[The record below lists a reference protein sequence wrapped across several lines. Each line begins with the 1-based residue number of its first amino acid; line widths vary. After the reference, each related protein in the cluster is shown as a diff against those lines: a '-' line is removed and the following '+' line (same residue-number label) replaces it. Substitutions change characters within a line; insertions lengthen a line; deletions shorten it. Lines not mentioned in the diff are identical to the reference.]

1 MNEGIKTILYPV
13 KDIDRAKTL
22 FNQLLERQPHT
33 DNPYYVGYSLG
44 DEEIGLVPNGVDQGT
59 TGPVGYYHVD
69 DIKKSLQLIVSAGG
83 KVIQEVRDVGG
94 SRLVA
99 SVQDAEGNPIGL
111 IQDAVKPA

>member
-69 DIKKSLQLIVSAGG
+69 DIKKSMQLIVSAGG
-83 KVIQEVRDVGG
+83 KVIQ
-94 SRLVA
+94 
-99 SVQDAEGNPIGL
+99 
-111 IQDAVKPA
+111 